1 MIELIGKVDKET
13 FIFISVDLS
22 FANPKRTCCVNSS
35 KRGPFKNNNLGE

>member
-22 FANPKRTCCVNSS
+22 FANPNGHVV
-35 KRGPFKNNNLGE
+35 